1 MKVLELPAES
11 AKLARWQ
18 NRTVEARADLL
29 HTLAALN
36 TQQQHNF
43 TLVHHTQSLKM
54 IEAVGL
60 FCRRCRPPCL
70 STSLCARRLPV
81 SG

>member
-43 TLVHHTQSLKM
+43 TLVHRTQSLKIM
-54 IEAVGL
+54 KGSRLILFAGGVGRAV
-60 FCRRCRPPCL
+60 
-70 STSLCARRLPV
+70 
-81 SG
+81 